1 MSLRY
6 LVTGGAGF
14 IGSALVKRLVE
25 QGHFVRV
32 VDSNIRGR
40 ARRLES
46 VTNQIEFVE
55 ADIRD
60 AVAVERV
67 IENIDV
73 VCHLAYINGTEYF
86 YSQPELVLDV
96 AIRGML
102 NVIDG
107 CKKQGCKD
115 LIIASSSEVYQTP
128 PEVPTSEQ
136 VPLMVPDVSNP
147 RFSYGGGKI
156 LWELMAMNYGRDWFN
171 RVVVFRPH
179 NVYGPDMGWEH
190 VIPDLAV
197 KAARELLQSETDQP
211 LNLEILGDGQQ
222 TRAFVHINDFI
233 DGLMLVIN
241 KGVDRE
247 IYHIGKDEEISIS
260 ELANL
265 VVESLGRDARIST
278 SSAPEGETNRRC
290 PNISKLRA
298 LGYNPAINLS
308 QGLPSVVRW
317 YNDNLHILNSGK

>member
-1 MSLRY
+1 
-6 LVTGGAGF
+6 
-14 IGSALVKRLVE
+14 
-25 QGHFVRV
+25 
-32 VDSNIRGR
+32 
-40 ARRLES
+40 LES
-46 VTNQIEFVE
+46 VANQIEFVE

-107 CKKQGCKD
+107 CKKQGCKE

-190 VIPDLAV
+190 
-197 KAARELLQSETDQP
+197 
-211 LNLEILGDGQQ
+211 
-222 TRAFVHINDFI
+222 
-233 DGLMLVIN
+233 
-241 KGVDRE
+241 
-247 IYHIGKDEEISIS
+247 
-260 ELANL
+260 
-265 VVESLGRDARIST
+265 
-278 SSAPEGETNRRC
+278 
-290 PNISKLRA
+290 
-298 LGYNPAINLS
+298 
-308 QGLPSVVRW
+308 
-317 YNDNLHILNSGK
+317 